1 MVDDDPI
8 SFGFASNPGV
18 GPADRQHGSVRIL
31 RCDSSRDA
39 GTHRRG
45 GTAVWKSRWRGS
57 ALPIGSARYELFGD
71 DPLIVNASLSRG
83 FRIEDPDV
91 LAPWGSSVAAVLK
104 AFAAAGAGAPRQ
116 VTPLYYIA
124 RGTVLGGL
132 QCQVGFHFEAKGSS
146 SSLNKIQLF
155 DNGERD
161 IEASYRAFQDR
172 LLQQFGPPTIQKAG
186 ALSSSMPDCE
196 WRV

>member
-1 MVDDDPI
+1 
-8 SFGFASNPGV
+8 
-18 GPADRQHGSVRIL
+18 
-31 RCDSSRDA
+31 
-39 GTHRRG
+39 
-45 GTAVWKSRWRGS
+45 
-57 ALPIGSARYELFGD
+57 
-71 DPLIVNASLSRG
+71 
-83 FRIEDPDV
+83 
-91 LAPWGSSVAAVLK
+91 LK

-196 WRV
+196 WRVGPARILHYVMDRFGPEEHLWIHKHSHSPVGPVGIIAIVASLAILMLLSYLGLL